1 MSAPDRSII
10 DYLQNKNTSASFV
23 FTKKAVKRQSINEKD
38 CLKASRKLMKSH
50 LTKHMQDLY
59 NLSMQYNG
67 LKSLL
72 YSNVG
77 IVPGNTLI
85 NIAQR
90 LLSKRRY
97 LFFKTKNQKIVNL
110 VKQKKKPCN
119 TNYFVP
125 IKSLLDIAKPCT
137 HLLLTPSTSIRL
149 HPAPPAS
156 TQLHSPPP
164 SSFQPPASS
173 LQHPQ
178 RYKNQNIVHVIGQ
191 FLQI

>member
-1 MSAPDRSII
+1 
-10 DYLQNKNTSASFV
+10 
-23 FTKKAVKRQSINEKD
+23 
-38 CLKASRKLMKSH
+38 MKSH

-67 LKSLL
+67 LKSFL

-85 NIAQR
+85 NIVQR

-97 LFFKTKNQKIVNL
+97 LSFKTKNQKIVNL

-125 IKSLLDIAKPCT
+125 II
-137 HLLLTPSTSIRL
+137 
-149 HPAPPAS
+149 
-156 TQLHSPPP
+156 